1 MIIRQLSALKRV
13 CMLEEFPFILSLG
26 FPLRER
32 REHVA
37 VLSIIWNIVDKILR
51 MLPL

>member
-26 FPLRER
+26 FL
-32 REHVA
+32 
-37 VLSIIWNIVDKILR
+37 LTYI
-51 MLPL
+51 